1 MKLRIKSI
9 SSKNLT
15 IIFSI
20 LAMLL
25 IAPTKYFEVFPQV
38 QDSTSRDERLDE
50 AESEYKAGHWAES
63 IDLINECLAKQ
74 DLSETEKGR
83 AYRQLGLVYIAI
95 ELEKEANDAVKNLL
109 IMVPNYKIDPDR
121 DPPQLKKMIDDVSEK
136 VKPTITNITPDNVDA
151 ESEQVTL
158 TVNGSDFV
166 YGSVVRF
173 NSVEKVSTYISPSQI
188 TAVIPSS
195 DLMKAGENDIT
206 VFSPIHGGK
215 ISNIMKFN
223 VNEPS
228 NALTWILIGGGAAV
242 AAVVAI
248 VALGGGGDETTDD
261 PGNFPSPPGRP

>member
-9 SSKNLT
+9 SSKNL
-15 IIFSI
+15 IIVFSI
-20 LAMLL
+20 LAIFL
-25 IAPTKYFEVFPQV
+25 IAPSKYFEVFPQA
-38 QDSTSRDERLDE
+38 QDTTDCGGRLDE
-50 AESEYKAGHWAES
+50 AEAEYKAGHWNES
-63 IDLINECLAKQ
+63 IELINECLAKQ

-121 DPPQLKKMIDDVSEK
+121 DPPQLKKIIDDVLEK
-136 VKPTITNITPDNVDA
+136 LKPTVTSISPENVDV
-151 ESEQVTL
+151 ESEQLTI

-173 NSVEKVSTYISPSQI
+173 NGVEKVSTYISPSQI

-195 DLMKAGENDIT
+195 DLMKAGENEIT

-215 ISNIMKFN
+215 ISNVITFI
-223 VNEPS
+223 VNESS
-228 NALTWILIGGGAAV
+228 NTLTWILIGGGAAV
-242 AAVVAI
+242 AAIVAI
-248 VALGGGGDETTDD
+248 VALGGGGDEEVVD
-261 PGNFPSPPGRP
+261 PGNFPSPPVRP

>member
-1 MKLRIKSI
+1 MKLNIKFV
-9 SSKNLT
+9 SSKSLI

-20 LAMLL
+20 LGIFL
-25 IAPTKYFEVFPQV
+25 ITPSKYFEVYPQV
-38 QDSTSRDERLDE
+38 QDSINCDERLDE
-50 AESEYKAGHWAES
+50 AEAEYEAGHWEES
-63 IDLINECLAKQ
+63 IELINNCLEKQ
-74 DLSETEKGR
+74 GISETERGR

-109 IMVPNYKIDPDR
+109 IMVPNYKIDPER
-121 DPPQLKKMIDDVSEK
+121 DPPQLRKIIDDVSEK
-136 VKPTITNITPDNVDA
+136 LKPNLTSITPNNVDA
-151 ESEQVTL
+151 ESEQITL

-173 NSVEKVSTYISPSQI
+173 NGVEKVSTYISQSQL
-188 TAVIPSS
+188 TAEIPSS
-195 DLMKAGENDIT
+195 DLMNAGENEIT

-215 ISNIMKFN
+215 VSNVIKFT

-228 NALTWILIGGGAAV
+228 NMLTWILIGGGAAV

-248 VALGGGGDETTDD
+248 VVLGGGDDDDVD

>member
-1 MKLRIKSI
+1 MKLNFRFLSVNKLIIIISI
-9 SSKNLT
+9 FT
-15 IIFSI
+15 IFSI
-20 LAMLL
+20 V
-25 IAPTKYFEVFPQV
+25 PSNYFEIFAQAE
-38 QDSTSRDERLDE
+38 DSMNCDQRLDE
-50 AESEYKAGHWAES
+50 AEAEYKAGHWDIS
-63 IDLINECLAKQ
+63 IELINKCLSEK
-74 DLSETEKGR
+74 DISETEKAR

-121 DPPQLKKMIDDVSEK
+121 DPPQLKKIIDDVSEK
-136 VKPTITNITPDNVDA
+136 LKPAITSISPDNVDA
-151 ESEQVTL
+151 ESDQVTL

-166 YGSVVRF
+166 YGSVVKY
-173 NSVEKVSTYISPSQI
+173 NGVEKVSTYISPSQLS
-188 TAVIPSS
+188 AVIPSS
-195 DLMKAGENDIT
+195 DLMQAGEYEIT

-215 ISNIMKFN
+215 VSNVMKFK

-248 VALGGGGDETTDD
+248 VVLGGGEDEVVD